1 MLRIIVVAMLVFGL
15 SFAIV
20 GCKAKEPESLPAVS
34 PDYGKKKV
42 GDAEKKAGEA
52 EKKAGEGE
60 KKAGEGEKKAE

>member
-52 EKKAGEGE
+52 EKKAEDV
-60 KKAGEGEKKAE
+60 KKDEKKAE